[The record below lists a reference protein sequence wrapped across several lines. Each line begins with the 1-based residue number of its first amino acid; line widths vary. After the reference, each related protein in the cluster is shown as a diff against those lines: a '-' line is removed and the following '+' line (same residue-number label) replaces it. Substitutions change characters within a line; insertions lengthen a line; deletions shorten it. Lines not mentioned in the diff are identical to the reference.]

1 MAGLLDYIG
10 RNGGSLGGYI
20 QQLDDMTK
28 QFVPPNMAPQNVQ
41 PLIDLPALLGRIDR
55 ATSSPTMG
63 QFVTGL
69 PHPDMTQPG
78 LSQQDFNDRF
88 GAMQAPAQQPQA
100 APQMQSPAQ
109 AQQAFTM
116 PDSTYAFGGQ
126 MVPTFGQA
134 PTRSDEISARPRDMA
149 QSAPV
154 NPPQRQAPTYTSELL
169 NNAPSSAEDRYNQFF
184 DRFRP
189 DYQARRDATK
199 AQSETAR
206 GLYEIYRGQGMS
218 PNEAASRA
226 VIEARNPKIMEER
239 MKPYANMEQ
248 RLANQPDGPSAGSA
262 RQQFL
267 ALERDKKAA
276 VTAGEKQG
284 AAQAEAQIALPGS
297 VSDFQQTMQTIE
309 ELRNHKGRNS
319 IGWHGPTAN
328 IPQDMLRGSEAFGAA
343 KLEERLKSRVFG
355 QQIEKMVGLGALS
368 NIEGQRI
375 TDAVGSLDR
384 GLKKDEYNRTLN
396 FIQESFKNGLDKL
409 ATKAGQPAPFGWK
422 GNDGWNTVPM
432 PGSSAPVR
440 IRQVQ

>member
-239 MKPYANMEQ
+239 MKPYTNMEQ
-248 RLANQPDGPSAGSA
+248 RLANDPNA
-262 RQQFL
+262 RPGGNAWET
-267 ALERDKKAA
+267 ALKWKGDNKAAEVAAEKKAS
-276 VTAGEKQG
+276 T
-284 AAQAEAQIALPGS
+284 QAEAQIALPGAAA
-297 VSDFQQTMQTIE
+297 DFQQSMQTIE
-309 ELRNHKGRNS
+309 ELRNHKGRGS

-328 IPQDMLRGSEAFGAA
+328 MPAEWLRGSEAYGAT

-355 QQIEKMVGLGALS
+355 QQIEKMIGLGALS
-368 NIEGQRI
+368 NIEGQKI
-375 TDAVGSLDR
+375 TDSVASLDR

-396 FIQESFKNGLDKL
+396 FIQESFKSGLDKL

-432 PGSSAPVR
+432 PGSNTPVR

>member
-1 MAGLLDYIG
+1 MAGLLDYLT
-10 RNGGSLGGYI
+10 NGSLLQG
-20 QQLDDMTK
+20 
-28 QFVPPNMAPQNVQ
+28 FFPEQNVRDIRPRADT
-41 PLIDLPALLGRIDR
+41 PLFDI
-55 ATSSPTMG
+55 TMG
-63 QFVTGL
+63 QGPQGWQVNLGRPGALTG
-69 PHPDMTQPG
+69 DTFDQ
-78 LSQQDFNDRF
+78 RF
-88 GAMQAPAQQPQA
+88 GAMQPPAQQPQA
-100 APQMQSPAQ
+100 APAPQMQPAER
-109 AQQAFTM
+109 AQQAFAM

-126 MVPTFGQA
+126 MVPAFGQA
-134 PTRSDEISARPRDMA
+134 
-149 QSAPV
+149 QAPV
-154 NPPQRQAPTYTSELL
+154 SELSAAGHKSSVAVPNDPATAQPTVRSELFAAPPSNSMSDKFNDFIGVL
-169 NNAPSSAEDRYNQFF
+169 NPSIGAQNDSK
-184 DRFRP
+184 
-189 DYQARRDATK
+189 K
-199 AQSETAR
+199 AQRETAK
-206 GLYEIYRGQGMS
+206 GMLEYLTSQGMD
-218 PNEAASRA
+218 PNRAASIA
-226 VIEARNPKIMEER
+226 VMAARNPKVLEEI
-239 MKPYANMEQ
+239 MKPHPNMEAAIASQFGGQGGGNATQ
-248 RLANQPDGPSAGSA
+248 RYAD
-262 RQQFL
+262 FL
-267 ALERDKKAA
+267 RTKKAA
-276 VTAGEKQG
+276 ETAGETQG
-284 AAQAEAQIALPGS
+284 KTQAEAQIALPGS